1 MISLYP
7 SLLTVQPA
15 RQPATVFLQGLCS
28 VQELAASPQPDV
40 WALSRLLQFEAR
52 QVGELSL
59 QVVALEY
66 KYYKSN
72 IASLFINLK

>member
-1 MISLYP
+1 M
-7 SLLTVQPA
+7 
-15 RQPATVFLQGLCS
+15 FLQGLCS

-52 QVGELSL
+52 QVDELSL

-66 KYYKSN
+66 KNITILTRYLSN
-72 IASLFINLK
+72 VLITK